1 MRIRNFVHKG
11 LKRLY
16 EDDNPKGLPAACVD
30 KLRKMLGFMNAME
43 DAEELRAITTW
54 KPHLLTGDRK
64 GTWSLFVSRNWRLT
78 FWIDASEKEICDVNF
93 EDYH

>member
-64 GTWSLFVSRNWRLT
+64 GTWSLFVTRNWRLT
-78 FWIDASEKEICDVNF
+78 FWIEASEKEICDVNF

>member
-1 MRIRNFVHKG
+1 MRIRNFVHRG

-16 EDDNPKGLPAACVD
+16 DDDNPKGLPAACVD

-64 GTWSLFVSRNWRLT
+64 GTWSLFVTRNWRLT